1 MLYDRAQTW
10 QEYREMAADGLLRP
24 EYALAWY
31 FGLPHETEADLAA
44 VRSGI
49 CPQRRREV
57 KSMEKKPDTAPA
69 PYAAGTGSAAV
80 LPDAE
85 ALARMSYRERLAFK
99 RDDPEAYE
107 RLRRER

>member
-1 MLYDRAQTW
+1 
-10 QEYREMAADGLLRP
+10 
-24 EYALAWY
+24 
-31 FGLPHETEADLAA
+31 
-44 VRSGI
+44 
-49 CPQRRREV
+49 
-57 KSMEKKPDTAPA
+57 MEKKPDTAPA

-80 LPDAE
+80 LPEAE